1 MATNYATVNDFS
13 DRDEGF
19 KDGLNAINNIND
31 YLYDTNG
38 NMISDMNKEISL
50 ITYNHLNLPTRI
62 EMAQGVI
69 EYFYDASGVKQK
81 KRVTYPNNHFSETY
95 YAGGFVYTKT
105 QATTVLED
113 FDFYF
118 TPEGYAKKENGV
130 LSYVYQYKDH
140 LGNVRTVIKRAGLT
154 NTPFIDQYADYY
166 PFGE

>member
-1 MATNYATVNDFS
+1 MVQDNNKMDVIDDLDYQYMPYSNRLATVNVFS

-38 NMISDMNKEISL
+38 NMISDLNKEISL

-62 EMAQGVI
+62 EMSQGVI

-81 KRVTYPNNHFSETY
+81 KRVTYPNNHFSETH

-118 TPEGYAKKENGV
+118 TPEGYAKKG
-130 LSYVYQYKDH
+130 
-140 LGNVRTVIKRAGLT
+140 KRG
-154 NTPFIDQYADYY
+154 F
-166 PFGE
+166 E

>member
-1 MATNYATVNDFS
+1 MPSSNRLAIVCDLS

-19 KDGLNAINNIND
+19 KDSLPQFNQDLPD

-50 ITYNHLNLPTRI
+50 ITYNHLNLPKRF
-62 EMAQGVI
+62 EMTTGVI

-81 KRVTYPNNHFSETY
+81 KRVTYPNNHFSETL
-95 YAGGFVYTKT
+95 YAGGFVYSKT

-118 TPEGYAKKENGV
+118 TPEGYVKKENGV
-130 LSYVYQYKDH
+130 LSYLYQYK
-140 LGNVRTVIKRAGLT
+140 NR
-154 NTPFIDQYADYY
+154 
-166 PFGE
+166 